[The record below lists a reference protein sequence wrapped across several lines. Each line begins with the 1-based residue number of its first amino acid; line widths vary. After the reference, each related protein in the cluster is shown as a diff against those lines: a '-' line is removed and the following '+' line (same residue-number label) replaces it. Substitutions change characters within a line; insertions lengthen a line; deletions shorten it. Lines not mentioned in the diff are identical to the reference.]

1 VMEVDE
7 GELVE
12 EEVAAI
18 THLLS
23 NRGLAKT
30 HGPVDEQTTPIPRL
44 RGDILAL
51 LHLANFDLPPLQVVR
66 PAYMV
71 HVYYGFGDASGRQF
85 GATISEDYSCR

>member
-1 VMEVDE
+1 LKSDVEDDE

-12 EEVAAI
+12 EEVAAM

-30 HGPVDEQTTPIPRL
+30 HGPADGQTNPVPRL

-51 LHLANFDLPPLQVVR
+51 LHLANFDLPPL
-66 PAYMV
+66 
-71 HVYYGFGDASGRQF
+71 
-85 GATISEDYSCR
+85 